1 MPLAGIGV
9 REHPE
14 MLAEFFGIHG
24 DGARGP
30 GPVHAQSMFTRSP
43 GRITR
48 RRLEPRFG
56 AEGRPT
62 PGRRAPIVSSVDQAC

>member
-24 DGARGP
+24 DGAARGRCTHSTCLP
-30 GPVHAQSMFTRSP
+30 DLPDGSLVA
-43 GRITR
+43 
-48 RRLEPRFG
+48 
-56 AEGRPT
+56 
-62 PGRRAPIVSSVDQAC
+62 V

>member
-30 GPVHAQSMFTRSP
+30 GPCTRSP
-43 GRITR
+43 CLPDLPDGS
-48 RRLEPRFG
+48 LV
-56 AEGRPT
+56 A
-62 PGRRAPIVSSVDQAC
+62 V